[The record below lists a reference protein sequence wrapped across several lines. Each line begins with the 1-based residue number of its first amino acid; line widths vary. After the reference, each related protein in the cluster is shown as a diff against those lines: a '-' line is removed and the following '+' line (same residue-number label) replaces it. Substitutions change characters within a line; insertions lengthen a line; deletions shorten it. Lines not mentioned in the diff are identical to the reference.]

1 MTLDAVNA
9 GIREMCER
17 EYPGRRPVFGEGK
30 AGCTV
35 MLIGEAPG
43 GQEEAQGRPF
53 VGKAGKN
60 LDEFLAMAD
69 IPREDVYITN
79 VVKIRPIRISKTG
92 TISNRAPASAE
103 TGDFL
108 PWLLEEI
115 RAVDPSVVVTLGNT
129 PLKALLGNGQT
140 IGAVHGKTQSLEGR
154 RLYPLYHPASVI
166 YDRSL
171 RDVYAADVRSL
182 GEVLREWNVL

>member
-1 MTLDAVNA
+1 MTTEEVNA
-9 GIREMCER
+9 GIRELCER
-17 EYPGRRPVFGEGK
+17 KYPGRRPVFGEGK
-30 AGCTV
+30 ACCTV
-35 MLIGEAPG
+35 MLVGEAPG

-60 LDEFLAMAD
+60 LDEFLSMAD

-79 VVKIRPIRISKTG
+79 VVKIRPIRISQTG
-92 TISNRAPASAE
+92 TISNRTPTAAE
-103 TGDFL
+103 IGDFL
-108 PWLLEEI
+108 PWILAEI
-115 RAVDPSVVVTLGNT
+115 KAVDPSVVVTLGNT
-129 PLKALLGNGQT
+129 PLKALLGNRQA
-140 IGAVHGKTQSLEGR
+140 IGAVHGKAQSLEGR